1 MDYKNTNEGISVL
14 HRIVMKN
21 ESQQQSHHVTQN
33 LNTYPC
39 TMYIPS
45 SIYINWDTQGQIQ
58 TTAQNIMKCEVQGS
72 FLGPRNNSRQLLS
85 TN

>member
-14 HRIVMKN
+14 HRIDMKN

-58 TTAQNIMKCEVQGS
+58 TTAQIRLTYNCAH
-72 FLGPRNNSRQLLS
+72 LRS
-85 TN
+85 TKESLTI

>member
-14 HRIVMKN
+14 HHIDMKN

-39 TMYIPS
+39 TMYI
-45 SIYINWDTQGQIQ
+45 NWDTQGQIQ
-58 TTAQNIMKCEVQGS
+58 TTAQNIMKCKIQGS
-72 FLGPRNNSRQLLS
+72 FLESRNKSRQLLS